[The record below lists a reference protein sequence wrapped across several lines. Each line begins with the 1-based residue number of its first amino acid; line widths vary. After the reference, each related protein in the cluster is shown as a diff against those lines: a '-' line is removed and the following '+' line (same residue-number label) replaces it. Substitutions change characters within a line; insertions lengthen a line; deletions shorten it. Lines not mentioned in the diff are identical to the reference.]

1 MENKWQRS
9 TYFPRENYDHLR
21 TQSKGS
27 RDSGVNG
34 WPRCGWEDIAS
45 LYVEARRSRDGDPYD
60 WIQRYVPY
68 VGILVCSY
76 EYILD
81 LPVPCTYLLSGTYLL
96 LLTYLLVC
104 ADARASLGLLV
115 IFLATI
121 AR

>member
-1 MENKWQRS
+1 MENKCQRS

-60 WIQRYVPY
+60 WIQRYVLEETRHTSTY
-68 VGILVCSY
+68 VRYRNAVARKK
-76 EYILD
+76 YIL
-81 LPVPCTYLLSGTYLL
+81 Y
-96 LLTYLLVC
+96 
-104 ADARASLGLLV
+104 
-115 IFLATI
+115 
-121 AR
+121 